1 MTATCQ
7 KQGLVRFC
15 CWRRENFAAA
25 HCYRLRIFF
34 IPWERS
40 MPEKNDEVVASV
52 VLTSETFL
60 SLYLPGLLTSDESGY
75 PKIEPNRPQ
84 IGKYCK
90 ALEWLNTEHFSKNV
104 SNFNAKLFAP

>member
-1 MTATCQ
+1 
-7 KQGLVRFC
+7 
-15 CWRRENFAAA
+15 
-25 HCYRLRIFF
+25 
-34 IPWERS
+34 

-60 SLYLPGLLTSDESGY
+60 LSICRLLTSDESGY
-75 PKIEPNRPQ
+75 PKIEPNRLQ

-90 ALEWLNTEHFSKNV
+90 ALEWLNTEHFLKNV